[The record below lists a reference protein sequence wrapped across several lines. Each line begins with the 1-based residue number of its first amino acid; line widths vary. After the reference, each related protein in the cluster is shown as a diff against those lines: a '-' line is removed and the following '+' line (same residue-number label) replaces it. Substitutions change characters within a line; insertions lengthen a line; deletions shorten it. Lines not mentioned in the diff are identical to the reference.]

1 MACGQN
7 FDSRWINVDQH
18 AASKDVKIHNLRK
31 PLPFSTDFADGIY
44 CSHFLEHLDAKSAD
58 LFLKECLRCL
68 KPEGTLRIVVPN
80 LEKIVKDYL
89 NIIGEL
95 EKDKNWRV
103 EHEWM
108 HLEIFDQFSRNRPE
122 GQINPFLKKGE
133 NYKNKFIRQRIG
145 EAINNFTHNS
155 VEVNSQHIKNFPF
168 KIALKKFFLE
178 PAYRTNLIV
187 KIFFPSQHQVFR
199 VYPGDSILKE
209 LSHML
214 VPGLSYLQVKQA
226 LFRNSG
232 EVHLQS
238 FDQYNLESKL
248 QSVGFGKIKK
258 VTPEQSSI
266 TDWTDYLLDLH
277 KNGKERKADS
287 LYMEAKKLLPK
298 T

>member
-7 FDSRWINVDQH
+7 FDSRWINVDQN
-18 AASKDVKIHNLRK
+18 AASKDIKVHDLLK
-31 PLPFSTDFADGIY
+31 PLPFSNDFADGIY

-80 LEKIVKDYL
+80 LEKMVKDYL
-89 NIIGEL
+89 NIIGQL
-95 EKDKNWRV
+95 EEGKIRRV

-122 GQINPFLKKGE
+122 GQINPFLKKSE
-133 NYKNKFIRQRIG
+133 NHKNNFIRQRVG
-145 EAINNFTHNS
+145 EAINNFTDNS
-155 VEVNSQHIKNFPF
+155 VELKSLHTKPLPF

-178 PAYRTNLIV
+178 PTYRTNLLV
-187 KIFFPSQHQVFR
+187 KTFFPAKHQVFR

-214 VPGLSYLQVKQA
+214 VSGLSYLQVKQA

-238 FDQYNLESKL
+238 FDQYNFESKL
-248 QSVGFGKIKK
+248 QSIGFGKIKK
-258 VTPEQSSI
+258 VAPEQSSI
-266 TDWTDYLLDLH
+266 TNWKDYLLDLH
-277 KNGKERKADS
+277 ENGKERKADS
-287 LYMEAKKLLPK
+287 LYMEAKKLSPK
-298 T
+298 K